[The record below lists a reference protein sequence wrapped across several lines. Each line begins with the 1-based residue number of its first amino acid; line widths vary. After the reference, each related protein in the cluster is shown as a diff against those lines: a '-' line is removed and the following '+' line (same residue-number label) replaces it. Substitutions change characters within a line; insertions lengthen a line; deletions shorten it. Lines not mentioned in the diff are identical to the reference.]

1 MITKRYLL
9 LLGLLGWSYAAV
21 AATTV
26 KLSTVAQL
34 APAGH
39 SIGTVT
45 LTDTEYGLLIEP
57 DVTGLTPGVHG
68 FHIHETPSCDNYG
81 LAAAGHYD
89 PDNTEKHLG
98 PYNNAGHL
106 GDLPALTADSD
117 GKASLAIM
125 APRLTVEKISKRA
138 MIIHLGGD
146 NYSDKPE
153 KMGGGGDRVACGVI
167 P

>member
-9 LLGLLGWSYAAV
+9 LLGLFGWSYAAV

-39 SIGTVT
+39 SIGTIT

-57 DVTGLTPGVHG
+57 DVTGLTPGIHG

-81 LAAAGHYD
+81 LAAAGDYD

-146 NYSDKPE
+146 NYSDTPE